1 METVEEYLAAQP
13 EGNRKAL
20 DRVRRI
26 VLETLPDSTEAISYQ
41 IIGFRYRKKYVI
53 YISGW
58 KDHLSFH
65 GFSVSLGNELV
76 SNYPQFLKL
85 KGRTLHFQPTP
96 EIPESMVRELVLARV
111 AEIGL

>member
-13 EGNRKAL
+13 EANRKAL
-20 DRVRRI
+20 ERI
-26 VLETLPDSTEAISYQ
+26 RKLILKTLPGSEDAYSYA
-41 IIGFRYRKKYVI
+41 IIGFRLNKKFVI

-65 GFSVSLGNELV
+65 GFSVSLGNEMV
-76 SNYPQFLKL
+76 AKYPQLKL

-96 EIPESMVRELVLARV
+96 ELPDELVRELVLARV
-111 AEIGL
+111 AELGL

>member
-13 EGNRKAL
+13 EANRKAL
-20 DRVRRI
+20 ERI
-26 VLETLPDSTEAISYQ
+26 RKLILKTLPGSEDAYSYA
-41 IIGFRYRKKYVI
+41 IIGFRYNNKFVI

-65 GFSVSLGNELV
+65 GFSVSLGNEMV
-76 SNYPQFLKL
+76 AKYPQLKL

-96 EIPESMVRELVLARV
+96 ELPDELVRELVLARV
-111 AEIGL
+111 AELGL

>member
-13 EGNRKAL
+13 EANRKAL
-20 DRVRRI
+20 GRI
-26 VLETLPDSTEAISYQ
+26 RKLILKTLPGSEDAYSYA
-41 IIGFRYRKKYVI
+41 IIGFRFNKKFVI

-65 GFSVSLGNELV
+65 GFSVSLGNEMV
-76 SNYPQFLKL
+76 AKYPQLKL

-96 EIPESMVRELVLARV
+96 ELPDELVRELVLARV
-111 AEIGL
+111 AELGL

>member
-13 EGNRKAL
+13 EANRKAL
-20 DRVRRI
+20 ERIRKI
-26 VLETLPDSTEAISYQ
+26 VLKTLPGSEDAYSYA
-41 IIGFRYRKKYVI
+41 IIGFRYNKKFVI

-65 GFSVSLGNELV
+65 GFSVSLGNEMV
-76 SNYPQFLKL
+76 AKFPQFKL

-96 EIPESMVRELVLARV
+96 ELPEALVKDLVQARV
-111 AEIGL
+111 AELGL

>member
-20 DRVRRI
+20 DRVRKI
-26 VLETLPDSTEAISYQ
+26 ILKTLPGATEAISYQ
-41 IIGFRYRKKYVI
+41 IIGFRFNKKYVI
-53 YISGW
+53 HISGW

-65 GFSVSLGNELV
+65 GFSVSLGDELV
-76 SNYPQFLKL
+76 AKYPQHLKL
-85 KGRTLHFQPTP
+85 KGRTLHFQPSP
-96 EIPESMVRELVLARV
+96 EIPKTLVEELVLARV

>member
-1 METVEEYLAAQP
+1 METVEEYYAAQSP
-13 EGNRKAL
+13 ENRKAL
-20 DRVRRI
+20 ERVNKI
-26 VLETLPDSTEAISYQ
+26 IEKTLGECTVSLSYQ
-41 IIGFRYRKKYVI
+41 IIGFRYRKKFVI

-65 GFSVSLGNELV
+65 GFSVSLGNDLV
-76 SNYPQFLKL
+76 AKYPEFLKL

-96 EIPESMVRELVLARV
+96 ELPAKIIEELVLARV

>member
-1 METVEEYLAAQP
+1 METVDNYLAGQP
-13 EGNRKAL
+13 EANRKAL
-20 DRVRRI
+20 DRVRKI
-26 VLETLPDSTEAISYQ
+26 ILKTLPESTEAISYG
-41 IIGFRYRKKYVI
+41 IIGFRYQKKYVI

-65 GFSVSLGNELV
+65 GFSVSLGNDLIAK
-76 SNYPQFLKL
+76 YPEFLKL

-96 EIPESMVRELVLARV
+96 EIPKAMVEDLVLARV

>member
-13 EGNRKAL
+13 EANRKAL
-20 DRVRRI
+20 ERI
-26 VLETLPDSTEAISYQ
+26 RKLILKTLPGSEDAYSYA
-41 IIGFRYRKKYVI
+41 IIGFRFNKKFVI

-65 GFSVSLGNELV
+65 GFSVSLGNEMV
-76 SNYPQFLKL
+76 AKYPQLKL

-96 EIPESMVRELVLARV
+96 ELPDELVRELVLARV
-111 AEIGL
+111 AELGL

>member
-13 EGNRKAL
+13 EANRKAL
-20 DRVRRI
+20 ERI
-26 VLETLPDSTEAISYQ
+26 RKLILKTLPGSEDAYSYA
-41 IIGFRYRKKYVI
+41 IIGFRYNNKFVI

-65 GFSVSLGNELV
+65 GFSVSLGNEMV
-76 SNYPQFLKL
+76 AKYPQLKL

-96 EIPESMVRELVLARV
+96 ELPEALVKDLVQARV
-111 AEIGL
+111 AELGL

>member
-1 METVEEYLAAQP
+1 METVEEYYAAQP
-13 EGNRKAL
+13 EANRVAL
-20 DRVRRI
+20 QRVQRI
-26 VLETLPDSTEAISYQ
+26 VEETLGECTVSLSYQ
-41 IIGFRYRKKYVI
+41 IIGFRYKKKFVSH
-53 YISGW
+53 ISGW

-76 SNYPQFLKL
+76 AKYPDYLKL

>member
-1 METVEEYLAAQP
+1 METVEEYYAAQP
-13 EGNRKAL
+13 EGNRVAL
-20 DRVRRI
+20 QRVQNI
-26 VLETLPDSTEAISYQ
+26 IEKTLGQCTVSLSYQ
-41 IIGFRYRKKYVI
+41 IIGFRYKKKFVSH
-53 YISGW
+53 ISGW

-76 SNYPQFLKL
+76 AKYPEYLKL

-96 EIPESMVRELVLARV
+96 EIPEAMVRDLILARV

>member
-1 METVEEYLAAQP
+1 METVEEYYAAQSP
-13 EGNRKAL
+13 ENRIAL
-20 DRVRRI
+20 QRVQKI
-26 VLETLPDSTEAISYQ
+26 VEKTLGDCTVSLSYQ
-41 IIGFRYRKKYVI
+41 IIGFRHKKKFVI

-65 GFSVSLGNELV
+65 GFSVSLGNELIEK
-76 SNYPQFLKL
+76 YPDFLKL

-96 EIPESMVRELVLARV
+96 ELPEHLVIELVQARV

>member
-1 METVEEYLAAQP
+1 METVEEYYAAQP
-13 EGNRKAL
+13 EGNRVAL
-20 DRVRRI
+20 QRVQKI
-26 VLETLPDSTEAISYQ
+26 VEKTLGECTVSLSYQ
-41 IIGFRYRKKYVI
+41 IIGFRYRKKFVSH
-53 YISGW
+53 ISGW

-76 SNYPQFLKL
+76 AKYPEYLKL

-96 EIPESMVRELVLARV
+96 EIPEAMVRDLILARV

>member
-1 METVEEYLAAQP
+1 METVEEYYAAQSP
-13 EGNRKAL
+13 ENRKAL
-20 DRVRRI
+20 QRI
-26 VLETLPDSTEAISYQ
+26 QKIIEKTLGECAVSLSYQ
-41 IIGFRYRKKYVI
+41 IIGFRFKKKFVI

-65 GFSVSLGNELV
+65 GFSVSLGNELIAK
-76 SNYPQFLKL
+76 YPEYLKL

-96 EIPESMVRELVLARV
+96 ELPENVVIELVQARV

>member
-1 METVEEYLAAQP
+1 MESVEEYYAAQSP
-13 EGNRKAL
+13 ENRKAL
-20 DRVRRI
+20 QRVQKI
-26 VLETLPDSTEAISYQ
+26 VEKALGDCTVSLSYQ
-41 IIGFRYRKKYVI
+41 IIGFRFQKKFVI

-76 SNYPQFLKL
+76 AKYPTYLKL

-96 EIPESMVRELVLARV
+96 EIPEELVRELVQARV